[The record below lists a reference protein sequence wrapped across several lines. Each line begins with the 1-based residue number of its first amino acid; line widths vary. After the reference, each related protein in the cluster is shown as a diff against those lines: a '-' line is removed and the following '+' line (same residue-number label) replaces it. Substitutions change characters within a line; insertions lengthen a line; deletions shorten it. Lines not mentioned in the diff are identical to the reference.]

1 MPCRHSC
8 PTNAIFLDLSG
19 TISADKELHLQRHS
33 CCRAIH
39 RSKRCKHPSFL
50 PSAQRLSHPLI
61 WQNKAAEWNA
71 SANSLTLNAGKKTDW
86 FVYPGGGYTA
96 EPAAD
101 FTLSAKAEVK
111 AHAIYDA
118 GCLALY
124 ALASTWAE
132 LCLEAQADHRL
143 DVISVVTR
151 GSSDDAT
158 SFAANGTSIYLKIA
172 KAGEAIFFYA
182 SEDGKTWTIIRK
194 LNLQA
199 TDGLLA
205 GFSGQSPDG
214 DGASILFT
222 DLRYMPMKANLWDL
236 Q

>member
-1 MPCRHSC
+1 MRMISC
-8 PTNAIFLDLSG
+8 LCSAIAVAVMSINADAASTQPSPPTLVGF
-19 TISADKELHLQRHS
+19 
-33 CCRAIH
+33 
-39 RSKRCKHPSFL
+39 PSPFT
-50 PSAQRLSHPLI
+50 
-61 WQNKAAEWNA
+61 WQNKAAEWSINTH
-71 SANSLTLNAGKKTDW
+71 SLMLTAAKKTDW

-96 EPAAD
+96 DNSPRLLFKPADD
-101 FTLSAKAEVK
+101 FMLIAKVEVN
-111 AHAIYDA
+111 AHATYDA

-124 ALASTWAE
+124 ASASAWTK

-158 SFAANGTSIYLKIA
+158 SFPANGTSIYLKIA

-182 SEDGKTWTIIRK
+182 SEDGKTWTIVRK
-194 LNLQA
+194 LNLQP

-205 GFSGQSPDG
+205 GFSAQSPDG
-214 DGASILFT
+214 NGASALFT
-222 DLRYMPMKANLWDL
+222 DFHYLPQKVNLWNL